1 MLKIVPL
8 KLIVTF
14 LFIGSCAKSLCSVSP
29 KNPFLRPG
37 SNKKP
42 PPPKALNVNQTFP
55 KKDMSKEI
63 EFRGYFVLKGQP
75 FFCLFNKKSN
85 HAEWIGISEL
95 TYEEFKAESFDLDS
109 EILTVLYEG
118 TTYEL
123 SLLQGGSSSGAPPLG
138 SPPKQ
143 ASAGPSIA
151 RTPQAPTNSAS
162 PKYMPPRPKTTPTL
176 PDWLVNRKVSPAAPS
191 GNSNLT
197 SSGSYPGSVPRRTF
211 PNTPSFGSGTRAV
224 QSPSEDNNGQ
234 AFLGR
239 SNSAS
244 NTPSSDSTFSN
255 KPPTLTGSNVIEQT
269 DQPSSESVLDLE
281 NLPPPPPPPNITP
294 PTPPPNI
301 LPAREN

>member
-95 TYEEFKAESFDLDS
+95 TYEEFKAE
-109 EILTVLYEG
+109 G
-118 TTYEL
+118 
-123 SLLQGGSSSGAPPLG
+123 
-138 SPPKQ
+138 K
-143 ASAGPSIA
+143 
-151 RTPQAPTNSAS
+151 
-162 PKYMPPRPKTTPTL
+162 
-176 PDWLVNRKVSPAAPS
+176 
-191 GNSNLT
+191 
-197 SSGSYPGSVPRRTF
+197 
-211 PNTPSFGSGTRAV
+211 
-224 QSPSEDNNGQ
+224 
-234 AFLGR
+234 
-239 SNSAS
+239 
-244 NTPSSDSTFSN
+244 
-255 KPPTLTGSNVIEQT
+255 
-269 DQPSSESVLDLE
+269 
-281 NLPPPPPPPNITP
+281 
-294 PTPPPNI
+294 
-301 LPAREN
+301 

>member
-1 MLKIVPL
+1 MPL

-14 LFIGSCAKSLCSVSP
+14 LFLGSCAKTLCSVSP

-42 PPPKALNVNQTFP
+42 PPPKASNISKTFP

-95 TYEEFKAESFDLDS
+95 TYEEFKVESFDLDS
-109 EILTVLYEG
+109 EILTILYEG

-123 SLLQGGSSSGAPPLG
+123 SLLQGGSSTGAPPLG

-143 ASAGPSIA
+143 SSAGPSIA
-151 RTPQAPTNSAS
+151 RTPQASTNSAS
-162 PKYMPPRPKTTPTL
+162 PKYMPPRPKTTPSL
-176 PDWLVNRKVSPAAPS
+176 PDWLVNRKISSTTPS
-191 GNSNLT
+191 GSSNLT
-197 SSGSYPGSVPRRTF
+197 SSRSYPGSVPRRTF
-211 PNTPSFGSGTRAV
+211 PN
-224 QSPSEDNNGQ
+224 SPSSGSATRVGQTSSEDTNGQ
-234 AFLGR
+234 AFLSR

-244 NTPSSDSTFSN
+244 STPSTDSTFSN
-255 KPPTLTGSNVIEQT
+255 KTPTLTDSNAIEQT
-269 DQPSSESVLDLE
+269 EQSSSESVLDLE